1 LRRGSAS
8 DPLRPSRKTDE
19 AEESIRR
26 LARAIVLA
34 AIETHDLQVV
44 AGSSGAVADANPEMA
59 AAGKRYHRS
68 TKKWGRAA

>member
-8 DPLRPSRKTDE
+8 DPLQPSAKTAE

-26 LARAIVLA
+26 LARAIVVA
-34 AIETHDLQVV
+34 AIEAHRLRVV
-44 AGSSGAVADANPEMA
+44 AGSSAAANANAQLADAA
-59 AAGKRYHRS
+59 KRYHRS